1 MTWCKDCFR
10 ERSQTRP
17 FRGKLGANVWAQRRS
32 PTWEDARERQPEQRE
47 GNAKSPRESRRARG
61 TWSLRSL
68 SGDRGRRVEAPG
80 QVLWALESHS
90 EENQSGQPSGILS
103 WRGVSSLS
111 WAGYFSKQRNTEWG
125 AQPTGRQLQER
136 HLQRRTTRW
145 LHEKTAQR
153 LLLPLLTPFLSEVEA
168 LFPPNKS
175 FFSKLPLCF
184 FFFNKRSQ

>member
-10 ERSQTRP
+10 ERSHTRP
-17 FRGKLGANVWAQRRS
+17 FQGKLGANIWAQRRS

-47 GNAKSPRESRRARG
+47 GNAKGPRESRRAGG

-111 WAGYFSKQRNTEWG
+111 WAGYFSKERNTERG
-125 AQPTGRQLQER
+125 GTQLQER

-153 LLLPLLTPFLSEVEA
+153 LLLPLLTPFLSKVEA

-184 FFFNKRSQ
+184 FFFF